1 MNGSFLHASW
11 QLAQT
16 SGQGWAS
23 LALQP
28 HEEQLRQ
35 LMFGA
40 SGSPGMDA
48 AKPAVFQARFTSTTP
63 ASQKQ
68 AGSPAQASG
77 AWEIT
82 TRTMARSLKGDDRYG
97 RGPHEPL

>member
-1 MNGSFLHASW
+1 MAVFPNASW
-11 QLAQT
+11 QPAQT
-16 SGQGWAS
+16 SGQGWAG

-40 SGSPGMDA
+40 SGSPGMNTA
-48 AKPAVFQARFTSTTP
+48 TRAVFQAPFTSTTP

-68 AGSPAQASG
+68 AAFPAQASG

-82 TRTMARSLKGDDRYG
+82 TRKVGGTVTERR
-97 RGPHEPL
+97 